1 MTEWFNLPDLGEG
14 IHEGEIV
21 SVPVAV
27 GDTVLEGQPIL
38 VVETDKATVEIP
50 SPFTGLVSAV
60 RVEAGEQVRVG
71 EPLLGFDTGSEA
83 AGPAGA
89 PPTAHAPVRPAAA
102 VAAATPAL
110 DRPALGQSRSDA
122 DEERAVNDQSQPAP
136 DLEQPTMAPS
146 RTAAAA
152 AAMTIEVQRSGPVP
166 ASPATRR
173 LARELGVDLSAVAPT
188 GPAGLVTAADVRNHA
203 AAMAG
208 GPAPAGAEAAVAAPA
223 LTALKSSVPAP
234 GGPSTPPPAA
244 AVTPTAPPS
253 VRPSAITAPALPDFA
268 QWGPVERLPLRSV
281 RRATARRMALAW
293 SQIPHVSHQEQADIT
308 DLERF
313 RLKHKDAVAAVGG
326 RLSLTVFA
334 LKAAAA
340 ALKAFPRFNASL
352 DAGTEEIVLKHYTH
366 IGVAVDTERGLVV
379 PVIRDVDRKSLQQL
393 AIELAEV
400 SARVRAGKVDRE
412 TLRGGTFTVTNIGP
426 LGGTGFTPII
436 NYPETAILGLGRAR
450 LQPKVEGS
458 LDDYR
463 VRPRLMLPLVL
474 AFDHRVVDGADAA
487 RFANRVIAC
496 LEDPEQMLLE
506 C

>member
-1 MTEWFNLPDLGEG
+1 MTQWFNLPDLGEG

-21 SVPVAV
+21 SVLVAV
-27 GDTVLEGQPIL
+27 GDTVAEGQPIL

-60 RVEAGEQVRVG
+60 RVEAGAQARVG
-71 EPLLGFDTGSEA
+71 EPLLGFDLGADA
-83 AGPAGA
+83 AEPDGA
-89 PPTAHAPVRPAAA
+89 PRTAQTSARPVATVVER
-102 VAAATPAL
+102 TPA
-110 DRPALGQSRSDA
+110 PGRSAPGESQPDA
-122 DEERAVNDQSQPAP
+122 DMERAVNDQTRSVP
-136 DLEQPTMAPS
+136 DQEQPIMAPS
-146 RTAAAA
+146 RPAVA
-152 AAMTIEVQRSGPVP
+152 EGPPDREYRSGPVP
-166 ASPATRR
+166 AAPATRR
-173 LARELGVDLSAVAPT
+173 LARELGVDLGTVAPT
-188 GPAGLVTAADVRNHA
+188 GPAGLVTAADVRDHV
-203 AAMAG
+203 AAMARG
-208 GPAPAGAEAAVAAPA
+208 KAPAASAAPVLGA
-223 LTALKSSVPAP
+223 LESGAAASGSPYALPATAA
-234 GGPSTPPPAA
+234 PPP
-244 AVTPTAPPS
+244 P
-253 VRPSAITAPALPDFA
+253 VRPLTVGAPALPDFA
-268 QWGPVERLPLRSV
+268 QWGPVERVPLRSV
-281 RRATARRMALAW
+281 RRATARQMALAW
-293 SQIPHVSHQEQADIT
+293 SQIPHVTHQEQADIT

-313 RLKHKDAVAAVGG
+313 RLKHKDELAASGG
-326 RLSLTVFA
+326 RLTLTVFT

-352 DAGTEEIVLKHYTH
+352 DADTEEIVLKHYFH

-393 AIELAEV
+393 AIELAQV

-436 NYPETAILGLGRAR
+436 HYPETAILGLGRAR

-463 VRPRLMLPLVL
+463 IVPRLMLPLVL

>member
-1 MTEWFNLPDLGEG
+1 
-14 IHEGEIV
+14 
-21 SVPVAV
+21 
-27 GDTVLEGQPIL
+27 
-38 VVETDKATVEIP
+38 
-50 SPFTGLVSAV
+50 
-60 RVEAGEQVRVG
+60 
-71 EPLLGFDTGSEA
+71 
-83 AGPAGA
+83 
-89 PPTAHAPVRPAAA
+89 
-102 VAAATPAL
+102 
-110 DRPALGQSRSDA
+110 
-122 DEERAVNDQSQPAP
+122 
-136 DLEQPTMAPS
+136 
-146 RTAAAA
+146 
-152 AAMTIEVQRSGPVP
+152 
-166 ASPATRR
+166 
-173 LARELGVDLSAVAPT
+173 
-188 GPAGLVTAADVRNHA
+188 
-203 AAMAG
+203 
-208 GPAPAGAEAAVAAPA
+208 
-223 LTALKSSVPAP
+223 
-234 GGPSTPPPAA
+234 
-244 AVTPTAPPS
+244 
-253 VRPSAITAPALPDFA
+253 
-268 QWGPVERLPLRSV
+268 VERLPLRSV

-352 DAGTEEIVLKHYTH
+352 DAGTEEIVLKHHTH

-450 LQPKVEGS
+450 LQPQIEGS